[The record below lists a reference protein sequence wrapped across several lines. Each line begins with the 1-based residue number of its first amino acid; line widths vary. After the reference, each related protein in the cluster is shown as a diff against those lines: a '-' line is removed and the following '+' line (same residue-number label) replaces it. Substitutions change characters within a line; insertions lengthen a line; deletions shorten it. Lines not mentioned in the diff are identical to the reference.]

1 MRNDDDATTTSR
13 ATERQG
19 TTVRSRVRAFARSFA
34 RFVRVEV
41 CRARARVKSLKST
54 IARRRGRTRGR
65 ARRTSAM
72 NMDGGKFR
80 DTMHSLNYGT
90 VMEAAARNYMEEKTR
105 EDAHAKAR
113 ARARVLDAKEL
124 CEVRDDA
131 RARGCECDRA
141 GRDATDAR
149 RDWRRQTRGGSGRVV
164 ATRGQED

>member
-1 MRNDDDATTTSR
+1 
-13 ATERQG
+13 
-19 TTVRSRVRAFARSFA
+19 
-34 RFVRVEV
+34 
-41 CRARARVKSLKST
+41 
-54 IARRRGRTRGR
+54 
-65 ARRTSAM
+65 M

-131 RARGCECDRA
+131 RARA
-141 GRDATDAR
+141 VASAIARDATR
-149 RDWRRQTRGGSGRVV
+149 RTRGGTGGDRRAVGAVV
-164 ATRGQED
+164 WSRREDRKTDFSR

>member
-1 MRNDDDATTTSR
+1 
-13 ATERQG
+13 
-19 TTVRSRVRAFARSFA
+19 
-34 RFVRVEV
+34 
-41 CRARARVKSLKST
+41 
-54 IARRRGRTRGR
+54 
-65 ARRTSAM
+65 
-72 NMDGGKFR
+72 MDGGKFR

-141 GRDATDAR
+141 GRDAR
-149 RDWRRQTRGGSGRVV
+149 TRGGTGGDRRAVGAVV
-164 ATRGQED
+164 WSRREDRKTDFSR